1 MTFFIFLILF
11 STTIFS
17 VNAQAPACQGIW
29 GFEKPTNEPYVTWY
43 PQEFPQSNA
52 PLIQDNFD
60 CSYEISVQKGYS
72 ARVTLTVNVTNPSGI
87 SSGPVWVTNQ
97 FGKTEEISDADR
109 IYFYFVANGGTIRL
123 STQNGKVQFGFRIDW
138 QEYDTNPAYSTI
150 HVNQSDTLPFLQ
162 SPEEYSYTTIT
173 ADTRVS
179 MTVISPAYDF
189 YYCLLR
195 GILIFDGPDI
205 YSPSLGTAYDIY
217 TGQTQFVSTG
227 NQMTIQSLLREDA
240 PILPMLLYQD
250 YSNTRDIVQF
260 QGVFCPSANYCGL
273 YPMDASNGPVALQTI
288 YSANYAEPDVLTD
301 IIGFGTLGV
310 FMGGVTKDKKNSI
323 AIYNAATSST
333 YLPQLFSGPL
343 KTYVLLN
350 GKATLNLTRDYDE
363 FGNTKSFG
371 RKGFI
376 ASTFYGQL
384 SGQHGFGDVHAPIG
398 YTDASFRLKIG
409 SIDMTG
415 ETVFWIDA
423 WKNGTETFDEIY
435 NSTVLPDTK
444 NAYSLHGDHFRAY
457 YDTDRSATNGCF
469 MRFEVNQP
477 AP

>member
-17 VNAQAPACQGIW
+17 VNAQAP
-29 GFEKPTNEPYVTWY
+29 
-43 PQEFPQSNA
+43 
-52 PLIQDNFD
+52 DN
-60 CSYEISVQKGYS
+60 
-72 ARVTLTVNVTNPSGI
+72 TNP
-87 SSGPVWVTNQ
+87 T
-97 FGKTEEISDADR
+97 
-109 IYFYFVANGGTIRL
+109 
-123 STQNGKVQFGFRIDW
+123 
-138 QEYDTNPAYSTI
+138 YSTLR
-150 HVNQSDTLPFLQ
+150 VNQSDTLPFLQ

-205 YSPSLGTAYDIY
+205 NSPCLGTAYDIY

-240 PILPMLLYQD
+240 PILPMILYQD
-250 YSNTRDIVQF
+250 YSNTKDIVQF
-260 QGVFCPSANYCGL
+260 QGVFCPSAVYCGL

-288 YSANYAEPDVLTD
+288 YSSNYLELDVLTD
-301 IIGFGTLGV
+301 FNGFGTLDV
-310 FMGGVTKDKKNSI
+310 FLGGVTKDKRNSI
-323 AIYNAATSST
+323 AVYKHTYIRTSGHQEIHSARHLDIQTSGHRDIRTSEHPDIRTSGHTGTRASGQTGIWTSGHTDRIQTYRHTDIRTYRHLDLRIYRHPDIQTSGHTDIQTAGHPDSAATSAT

-350 GKATLNLTRDYDE
+350 GKATLNLTRDYGE

-376 ASTFYGQL
+376 ASTFYGQMPT
-384 SGQHGFGDVHAPIG
+384 GQHAFGEIYAPIG
-398 YTDASFRLKIG
+398 YTEASFKLKIG

-415 ETVFWIDA
+415 QTVFWIDA
-423 WKNGTETFDEIY
+423 WQNGTETFDETY

-469 MRFEVNQP
+469 MRFEVNP
-477 AP
+477 PTP